1 MERGEGGVEGGA
13 VKESAA
19 AANVAVRVRPP
30 VGGRSLVLRITVQ
43 KEGGRAR
50 WYLFGQ
56 HTQQPLPDLA

>member
-1 MERGEGGVEGGA
+1 MEGGA

-19 AANVAVRVRPP
+19 AANVVAVRQP

-56 HTQQPLPDLA
+56 HTQQPPDLA